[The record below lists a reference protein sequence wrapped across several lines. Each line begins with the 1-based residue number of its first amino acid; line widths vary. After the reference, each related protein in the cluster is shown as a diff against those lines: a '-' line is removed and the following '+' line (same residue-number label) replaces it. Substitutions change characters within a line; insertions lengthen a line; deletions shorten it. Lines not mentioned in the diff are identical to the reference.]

1 MKNILIMTGGLGFS
15 KLGKDLFDNNH
26 SLLNRR
32 TKMGENPYAG
42 GKTKRNRSLNPYLRE
57 IQQWKETKLLIEKR
71 TKFIYLGVAVML
83 MIILFFLI

>member
-1 MKNILIMTGGLGFS
+1 
-15 KLGKDLFDNNH
+15 
-26 SLLNRR
+26 
-32 TKMGENPYAG
+32 MGENPYAG

-57 IQQWKETKLLIEKR
+57 IQKWKETKLLIEKR